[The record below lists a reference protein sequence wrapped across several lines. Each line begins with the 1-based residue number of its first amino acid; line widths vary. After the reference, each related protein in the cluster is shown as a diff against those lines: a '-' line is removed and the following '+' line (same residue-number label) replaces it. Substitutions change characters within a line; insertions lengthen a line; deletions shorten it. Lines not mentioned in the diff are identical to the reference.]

1 MNSEQVK
8 QALLDL
14 LNADTEKGRTWF
26 FLPMYLIDTQL
37 F

>member
-1 MNSEQVK
+1 MNSDQVK

-14 LNADTEKGRTWF
+14 LNADTEKGGLGF
-26 FLPMYLIDTQL
+26 FRPMYLIGTQS